1 MEGGHPIGIPFY
13 HIIGKAGFKTLA
25 STSSAHICFTV
36 PPGIFQFSVFDVL
49 TSQGLADLRGAISPR
64 AGQILEKIKDLHMRD
79 TSICKATH
87 PELISLTT
95 SFSGF

>member
-1 MEGGHPIGIPFY
+1 MAMR
-13 HIIGKAGFKTLA
+13 KFKIA
-25 STSSAHICFTV
+25 SAACFNNR
-36 PPGIFQFSVFDVL
+36 IFQFSVFDVL

-64 AGQILEKIKDLHMRD
+64 AGQILEKIKDLHMRN